1 MAHRSDASPV
11 RFTPNLNPGSGIF
24 REELRTF
31 SPRTLRHVSRPSG
44 RRHKHLPPARRS
56 IASAAPCR
64 RLHRKTPD
72 ASHRIGHFPEFY
84 ASSPARPLR
93 CRPRRRHLRRLRL
106 YLHPLTGPRPAYRRC
121 RGPSLAGWQSR
132 TRESWSRPRRVVAN
146 AGWMPDR
153 SAAAANPASSSPRCH
168 VYASFVRMA
177 AAIKARPANRTVSLN
192 FPYDLKSDL
201 PAPVFMLQAAGIKL
215 TSAIDLVWLHRAQSR
230 SSRNRAGSFKPIFG
244 EPPQCEFKPVSA
256 SGGTMP
262 TISYTGF
269 GFRSDPRVI
278 GCDAGFEPETF
289 RL

>member
-72 ASHRIGHFPEFY
+72 VSHRIGHFPEFY

-93 CRPRRRHLRRLRL
+93 RRPRRRRHRRLRL

-121 RGPSLAGWQSR
+121 RGPSLAGWQSPHP
-132 TRESWSRPRRVVAN
+132 RELEPVAPGGREGRVDAGPQFSGRQPRFVVTSVPRLGVFCRPGRSHPARARPIQRISSILRSIRRNGRERPSSCRKRSNSNSRPRLA
-146 AGWMPDR
+146 
-153 SAAAANPASSSPRCH
+153 
-168 VYASFVRMA
+168 F
-177 AAIKARPANRTVSLN
+177 
-192 FPYDLKSDL
+192 
-201 PAPVFMLQAAGIKL
+201 
-215 TSAIDLVWLHRAQSR
+215 
-230 SSRNRAGSFKPIFG
+230 
-244 EPPQCEFKPVSA
+244 
-256 SGGTMP
+256 
-262 TISYTGF
+262 
-269 GFRSDPRVI
+269 
-278 GCDAGFEPETF
+278 
-289 RL
+289 